1 MMFRA
6 LNYQL
11 INNLR
16 PGFRG
21 LWAALIVAGGLF
33 GAHATAFAAETVVVR
48 AGEHADFG
56 RIVLDLP
63 RAMKYEARANGNRI
77 EIEFDAPVEAAFDDV
92 TRVLGDYVRE
102 ISLDGENTIV
112 ATLTGPHRM
121 RDFVNERSIV
131 IDLRKAAGSAARGDI
146 PAVATR
152 FGRHS
157 NFTRLV
163 FDWSS
168 NVGYRVANNDGDVTM
183 RFSRAADIRFKPAD
197 VRAARGFAS
206 ASAAPE
212 AGKSTVVH
220 LDVDG
225 RIRHFR
231 DGLKVVVDVFDTAG
245 SANKVAA
252 APPTKTPSKAQVAPP
267 KPSSQEA
274 AAARGPVSLVSDANA
289 ATSEAIPVE
298 PTSPRSEA
306 TLAVSAPIDLRPPAM
321 VPAPRILDRLADDV
335 AALEI
340 EVEAELD
347 GALIRFPFTE
357 PTGAALFRRGGR
369 LWVVFDRVVRI
380 DTEQILAAASEFVRD
395 VEQVPHERATVLRLT
410 TIPGFNALSVRDGA
424 EWEIVLAPQLLK
436 PEVAMDVMANIGSV
450 PSVTVGPTLPGTPVG
465 IVDPEVGDEIQVVPV
480 RETGDGVAQRHAFPD
495 FRLLVSIQG
504 VAIVPVSDR
513 VDVRAGDDRVIITAV
528 GGLRLTDA
536 SARSRVLA
544 AGPDDDI
551 ERLFRFVEWRHAEL
565 GEYAASEREL
575 LAQVGKAEPAD
586 RNTARLELARFY
598 LAYGLADRAIGL
610 IDVMVKDAP
619 EMDRVPTLR
628 ALRGAARFVM
638 GDVAGAER
646 DLFDRELDLEP
657 ELELWRTAIRGAQGD
672 TRNAS
677 IELQTAERFVQDYP
691 DSLRARFGFLG
702 AELSLAA
709 HDPVASE
716 FWLEV
721 IGDANLTPAETDRR
735 RVLKAGIA
743 AQNGEVDTAITLYDR
758 TINGRD
764 RLSRALAVLEKTELL
779 LSEEDMSPAEAVEAL
794 DGLRYVW
801 RGDTLEF
808 RILRRLG
815 ELELAAGEYRDGLRT
830 LKRAASNFPEH
841 PQAPV
846 LADEMRTLFERL
858 YMDGEANDLAPIT
871 AIALFNEFRE
881 LVPAGAPGD
890 AMIRRLADR
899 LVAVDL
905 LDQAAELLA
914 HQVEFRLEGA
924 EKADI
929 GVRLAMVQL
938 LNRNPELALKALDD
952 STAGGLPA
960 ALMKERQVAASRAR
974 TQLGEYDRA
983 LAWLDGLTGEE
994 VDLLRAE
1001 IHWRSQDWKAAARV
1015 FARLA
1020 GPLPGPEDTLDSKH
1034 SRYVMNRAVALAL
1047 AGESN
1052 RLTALALTYGAA
1064 MAETPFGADF
1074 RVLTAVETAPRDFAE
1089 VLKRVAKVDDFQAF
1103 MDSYRARLAEAP
1115 DASPETAGS

>member
-1 MMFRA
+1 MMFRDISHHRTNNVGSSMRRLWVVLFVMGA
-6 LNYQL
+6 LV
-11 INNLR
+11 
-16 PGFRG
+16 GTTG
-21 LWAALIVAGGLF
+21 
-33 GAHATAFAAETVVVR
+33 TTFAAETVVVR

-63 RAMKYEARANGNRI
+63 RAMNYEARVRENRV
-77 EIEFDAPVEAAFDDV
+77 EIEFDEPVAAALDDV
-92 TRVLGDYVRE
+92 TRVLGNYVRE
-102 ISLDGENTIV
+102 MSLEGDKTIV
-112 ATLTGPHRM
+112 AKLTGPHRI
-121 RDFVNERSIV
+121 RDFLNDRSVV
-131 IDLRKAAGSAARGDI
+131 IDLRKASATGNAV

-163 FDWSS
+163 FDWNS
-168 NVGYRVANNDGDVTM
+168 NVGYRVKNENGDVTL

-197 VRAARGFAS
+197 VRAARGIAS
-206 ASAAPE
+206 ATATAE
-212 AGKSTVVH
+212 AGNITLVH

-231 DGLKVVVDVFDTAG
+231 DGLKVVVDVFD
-245 SANKVAA
+245 SPVAPGQVA
-252 APPTKTPSKAQVAPP
+252 VAPPTKAPATTPRPPTPPAP
-267 KPSSQEA
+267 A
-274 AAARGPVSLVSDANA
+274 ADVTTGPVSLVSDANA
-289 ATSEAIPVE
+289 ATSEAVPE
-298 PTSPRSEA
+298 PAS
-306 TLAVSAPIDLRPPAM
+306 SAP
-321 VPAPRILDRLADDV
+321 
-335 AALEI
+335 
-340 EVEAELD
+340 
-347 GALIRFPFTE
+347 
-357 PTGAALFRRGGR
+357 
-369 LWVVFDRVVRI
+369 
-380 DTEQILAAASEFVRD
+380 
-395 VEQVPHERATVLRLT
+395 VLRFT
-410 TIPGFNALSVRDGA
+410 TIPGFNALSVRDGS

-436 PEVAMDVMANIGSV
+436 PEIAMDVMASIGNV
-450 PSVTVGPTLPGTPVG
+450 PSVTVGSTLPGIPVG

-536 SARSRVLA
+536 AARSRALA
-544 AGPDDDI
+544 AGPDDNI

-565 GEYAASEREL
+565 GEFASSEREL
-575 LAQVGKAEPAD
+575 LAQIGKAEPAD
-586 RNTARLELARFY
+586 RNNARLELARFY

-610 IDVMVKDAP
+610 IDVMVDDAP
-619 EMDRVPTLR
+619 ELDRVPTLR

-672 TRNAS
+672 TLNAS
-677 IELQTAERFVQDYP
+677 IELQTAERFVQEYP

-721 IGDANLTPAETDRR
+721 IGEANLTPAETDRR
-735 RVLKAGIA
+735 RVLQAGIA

-779 LSEEDMSPAEAVEAL
+779 LSEEDMSPAEAVEEL
-794 DGLRYVW
+794 DSLRYVW

-808 RILRRLG
+808 RILRRLE
-815 ELELAAGEYRDGLRT
+815 ELELAAGDYRDGLRT

-841 PQAPV
+841 PQAPL

-858 YMDGEANDLAPIT
+858 YLDGEADDLAPVT

-881 LVPAGAPGD
+881 LAPAGAAGD
-890 AMIRRLADR
+890 DMIRRLADR

-914 HQVEFRLEGA
+914 HQVEFRLEGT

-938 LNRNPELALKALDD
+938 LNRKPELALKALDD
-952 STAGGLPA
+952 SRAGGLSD

-974 TQLGEYDRA
+974 TLPGDYDRA
-983 LAWLDGLTGEE
+983 LAWLDGLTGTE

-1015 FARLA
+1015 FGRLA
-1020 GPLPGPEDTLDSKH
+1020 GPRSGPEESLDPIH

-1052 RLTALALTYGAA
+1052 RLSALATTYGPV
-1064 MAETPFGADF
+1064 MAKTPFGPDF
-1074 RVLTAVETAPRDFAE
+1074 KVLTAVESAPRDFAE
-1089 VLKRVAKVDDFQAF
+1089 VLKRVAKVDEFQAF
-1103 MDSYRARLAEAP
+1103 MDSYRARLAGTP
-1115 DASPETAGS
+1115 DATPATTGS